1 MKKLILILTV
11 ATIATSCHTS
21 QAALEERRAD
31 ISWAAFCAARGY
43 ALDDNTYLTLNE
55 YLDTWC
61 GSAEEE
67 QAFINAGV
75 KPY

>member
-11 ATIATSCHTS
+11 AGISTSCHTS
-21 QAALEERRAD
+21 QGTLEERRAD

-43 ALDDNTYLTLNE
+43 NPDDNTYMTINE

-75 KPY
+75 KTY